1 MECSSPGDAKKVA
14 CYLSIL
20 QNQSSP
26 SFVRAPAAEP
36 TREGTMIFDQFQ
48 LTDRVAIVTGS
59 GHGIGRAIAVGF
71 AEAGAHVVV
80 AARTQQDIDET
91 AAQVRERGR
100 EALATRCDVLET
112 DQLEQLVA
120 VTLEKFGRIDILVNN
135 AGGAIP
141 RPALALSERAF
152 EKIVRF
158 NLTSP
163 FLLTRMTVPHMVETA
178 GGGTVVNISSGAS
191 QLAIGGM
198 AAYGSAKAGLNQLT
212 RILAA
217 EFAPK
222 VRVNAIV
229 VGQIDTPGASSVLSD
244 EMKRQAAENIPM
256 KRIGRE
262 LDIASCALYLA
273 SPAAD
278 WVTGCSIAVDG
289 GADAAPLSFPV
300 PPL

>member
-1 MECSSPGDAKKVA
+1 M
-14 CYLSIL
+14 IL
-20 QNQSSP
+20 
-26 SFVRAPAAEP
+26 
-36 TREGTMIFDQFQ
+36 DQFK
-48 LTDRVAIVTGS
+48 LEDRVALVTGS
-59 GHGIGRAIAVGF
+59 GHGIGRGIALAF
-71 AEAGAHVVV
+71 AEAGAHVTC
-80 AARTQQDIDET
+80 AARTQADIDET
-91 AAQVRERGR
+91 AALVREQGR
-100 EALATRCDVLET
+100 RALAVRCDVLET
-112 DQLEQLVA
+112 EQLEHLLA
-120 VTLEKFGRIDILVNN
+120 ATLEAFGRIDVLVNN

-163 FLLTRMTVPHMVETA
+163 FLMTRMTVPRMIETA
-178 GGGTVVNISSGAS
+178 GGGAVVNISSGAS
-191 QLAIGGM
+191 QLAIAGM
-198 AAYGSAKAGLNQLT
+198 AAYGSAKAGLNQMT
-212 RILAA
+212 RILAV

-262 LDIASCALYLA
+262 SDIASCALYLA
-273 SPAAD
+273 SPAAS
-278 WVTGCSIAVDG
+278 WVTGRSIDVDG
-289 GADAAPLSFPV
+289 GADAAPLQFPV

>member
-1 MECSSPGDAKKVA
+1 M
-14 CYLSIL
+14 IL
-20 QNQSSP
+20 DE
-26 SFVRAPAAEP
+26 FK
-36 TREGTMIFDQFQ
+36 

-59 GHGIGRAIAVGF
+59 GHGIGRAIALAF

-80 AARTQQDIDET
+80 TARTEADIEKT
-91 AAQVRERGR
+91 AALVRERGR
-100 EALATRCDVLET
+100 KSLAVRCDVLHT
-112 DQLEQLVA
+112 DQLENLVA
-120 VTLEKFGRIDILVNN
+120 ATLQEFGRIDLLVNN

-163 FLLTRMTVPHMVETA
+163 FLLTRMAVPRMVETA
-178 GGGTVVNISSGAS
+178 GGGAVVNVSSGAS

-229 VGQIDTPGASSVLSD
+229 VGQIDTPGAASVLTA
-244 EMKRQAAENIPM
+244 EMKQQAAENIPM
-256 KRIGRE
+256 QRIGAE
-262 LDIASCALYLA
+262 TDIAACALYLA
-273 SPAAD
+273 SPAAA
-278 WVTGCSIAVDG
+278 WVTGRSIDVDG
-289 GADAAPLSFPV
+289 GADAAPLRFPV

>member
-1 MECSSPGDAKKVA
+1 M
-14 CYLSIL
+14 IL
-20 QNQSSP
+20 
-26 SFVRAPAAEP
+26 
-36 TREGTMIFDQFQ
+36 DQFKLSDQ
-48 LTDRVAIVTGS
+48 VAIVTGS
-59 GHGIGRAIAVGF
+59 GHGIGRAIALAF
-71 AEAGAHVVV
+71 AEAGAHVVC
-80 AARTQQDIDET
+80 AARTQAEIEET
-91 AAQVRERGR
+91 AARVRERGR
-100 EALATRCDVLET
+100 EALALRCDVL
-112 DQLEQLVA
+112 DSAQLEQLVEA
-120 VTLEKFGRIDILVNN
+120 TLQKFRRIDVLVNN

-163 FLLTRMTVPHMVETA
+163 FLLTRLAVPRMVETA
-178 GGGTVVNISSGAS
+178 GRGAVVNVSSGAS

-222 VRVNAIV
+222 VRVNAII

-244 EMKRQAAENIPM
+244 EMKRRAAENIPM
-256 KRIGRE
+256 QRIGAA

-273 SPAAD
+273 APAAG
-278 WVTGCSIAVDG
+278 WVTGRSIAVDG
-289 GADAAPLSFPV
+289 GADAAPLQFPV
-300 PPL
+300 PRL